1 MAIFKKKY
9 QKYSAEQLME
19 FIQAGNTGAFDEL
32 YFRFNKKL
40 LHYFYRMLGEEGKAQ
55 DFLQEIFLKIVEKPK
70 FFDTRKK
77 FYSWIFSVANNMCK
91 NEYRRKEV
99 RKHVNQ
105 LENMDDLSYESK
117 SDCFPVEKKYD
128 QKQFLS
134 ALHNE
139 LTKMEL
145 EQQTT
150 FLLRFQ
156 QNLSIREIS
165 DILECSEGTIKSRL
179 FYTTKKLATKLKDYN
194 PNKTEVSL
202 NAKFR

>member
-9 QKYSAEQLME
+9 QKYSDEQLME

-32 YFRFNKKL
+32 YFRFSKKL

-55 DFLQEIFLKIVEKPK
+55 DFLQEIFLKIVEKPQL
-70 FFDTRKK
+70 FDSKKK

-105 LENMDDLSYESK
+105 IENMDDLSHESK
-117 SDCFPVEKKYD
+117 SDYFPAEKKFD
-128 QKQFLS
+128 QKQFRS
-134 ALHNE
+134 ALQNE
-139 LTKMEL
+139 LTKMEI

-179 FYTTKKLATKLKDYN
+179 FYTTKKLASKLKDYN

-202 NAKFR
+202 NAKIR